1 MLSEIDNL
9 ESLFL
14 KSIIIGTIMFKGKMN
29 VMKCFRLKI
38 LIFLKYSYTMI
49 KKYRELIQVILKF
62 VKLY

>member
-29 VMKCFRLKI
+29 VMKCFRLKFQSSWNI
-38 LIFLKYSYTMI
+38 LIRWFERLN
-49 KKYRELIQVILKF
+49 QVVWKF
-62 VKLY
+62 VELY